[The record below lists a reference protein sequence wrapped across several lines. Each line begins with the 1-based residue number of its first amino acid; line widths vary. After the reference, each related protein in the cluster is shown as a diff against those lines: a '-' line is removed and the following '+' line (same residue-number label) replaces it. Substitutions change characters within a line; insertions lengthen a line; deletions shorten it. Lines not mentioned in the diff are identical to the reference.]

1 MLVRDLA
8 TTLLF
13 LAVFL
18 KSHSEELRAA
28 GKKKKKHVEEEE
40 EGEGQTEGENRNR
53 VPYTSEEVSSNINA
67 IFVAVA
73 DIFHCWFS
81 SPVRH

>member
-28 GKKKKKHVEEEE
+28 GKKKKNVEEEE
-40 EGEGQTEGENRNR
+40 EGEGGGEGSRTCM
-53 VPYTSEEVSSNINA
+53 PCKSDDTSSNINA
-67 IFVAVA
+67 LFVAVA